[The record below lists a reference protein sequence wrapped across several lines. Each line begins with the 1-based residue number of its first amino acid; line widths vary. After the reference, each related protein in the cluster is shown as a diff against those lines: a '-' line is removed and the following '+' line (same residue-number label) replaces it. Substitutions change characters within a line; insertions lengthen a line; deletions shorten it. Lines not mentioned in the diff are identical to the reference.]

1 MAPDNSLENRDS
13 DITAS
18 DLVNLASKIGP
29 KLFDRRHTASKN
41 RCLPKDTIDDL
52 KDSKV
57 LRACMPKRFGGF
69 ELPFGAHTDVAMELA
84 KSCGSTAWVSGII
97 GSHNWWLGKY
107 QPEAQFEVWENDPDA
122 IVGAAFA
129 HKQGTKG
136 RKTKGGYLV
145 SGRWMWCSGSAHC
158 DWVSLMTPIIKE
170 NLPPELAMIIV
181 PKEDYQIEDVWYS
194 PGMRGSGSND
204 ILIDEKFVPEHRI
217 TKLADLNKKD
227 SPGCS
232 LNTGPVY
239 KLPMLDVFGYSVAIP
254 TLGCA
259 IATHNHYLSEMTG
272 RVGLDSAKILEF
284 QSQQLR
290 AAESS
295 MEIDAALE
303 IYRSDLCKMWNAAE
317 NNRELKPHEL
327 NKFKR
332 NCAYVATLARR
343 SATRIIEAMGATGIA
358 DSNPAYTSFS
368 DTIAGASHRALS
380 WDINGTI
387 WGKEMF
393 GLNKNESEVDRRM
406 APKEKHN

>member
-1 MAPDNSLENRDS
+1 MNDV
-13 DITAS
+13 TAS
-18 DLVNLASKIGP
+18 SLVSLAAQIGP
-29 KLFDRRHTASKN
+29 SLFERRHKAAN
-41 RCLPKDTIDDL
+41 DRCLPKKTIDDL
-52 KDSKV
+52 KSSKV
-57 LRACMPKRFGGF
+57 LRACMPKRFGGY

-84 KSCGSTAWVSGII
+84 KFCGSTAWVSGII

-107 QPEAQFEVWENDPDA
+107 QPEAQFEVWENNPDS

-129 HKQGTKG
+129 HKQGTTGKT
-136 RKTKGGYLV
+136 TKGGYIV
-145 SGRWMWCSGSAHC
+145 SGRWMWCSGSEHC
-158 DWVSLMTPIIKE
+158 DWVSLMTPVKSGE
-170 NLPPELAMIIV
+170 SPPELAMILV
-181 PKEDYQIEDVWYS
+181 PKDDYNIEDVWYS

-204 ILIDEKFVPEHRI
+204 IIISEKFVPKHRV
-217 TKLADLNKKD
+217 TKLADLNTKD
-227 SPGCS
+227 SPGCK

-259 IATHNHYLSEMTG
+259 IATLNHYLNGMTG
-272 RVGLDSAKILEF
+272 RVGLDNSKILEI

-290 AAESS
+290 ASESS

-303 IYRSDLCKMWNAAE
+303 IYRSDLCKMWDASE
-317 NNRELKPHEL
+317 NNRDLKPAEL
-327 NKFKR
+327 NKIKR

-358 DSNPAYTSFS
+358 DSNPAYTSFA

-393 GLNKNESEVDRRM
+393 GLNGNETEVDRRM
-406 APKEKHN
+406 SSKN